1 MSAHFAL
8 VAGGL
13 TERRRKPPRE
23 RTMLDLIL
31 PVSYHEYQ
39 QMIFLAQ
46 VFGVI
51 AIAAIIGAIL
61 RPEEW

>member
-1 MSAHFAL
+1 
-8 VAGGL
+8 
-13 TERRRKPPRE
+13 
-23 RTMLDLIL
+23 MLDLIL
-31 PVSYHEYQ
+31 PASHHEYQ

-51 AIAAIIGAIL
+51 ALAGIIGAII